1 MFTNIR
7 VVFLGA
13 IVAFVACIPAAWS
26 QSTSTIR
33 GTVTDSSGAVVPNA
47 KVTIHNQATSE
58 ERITQTDNSGNYVAP
73 SLPVGTYRITAQAPG
88 MQTAVASNLVLEVAR
103 TVEQDFKLKIA
114 DVSQTIEINAAAQVI
129 EGTTVGVGQ
138 VVNQDTVQQIPLNGR
153 HFVDMGL
160 LIAGSVTPPQVGNL
174 TAPLRGQGSFSFNT
188 AGSREDAVYF
198 MINGINLHCMMQNKI
213 TFQPSINTVL

>member
-103 TVEQDFKLKIA
+103 TVEHDFKLKVA
-114 DVSQTIEINAAAQVI
+114 DVSQTIKINA
-129 EGTTVGVGQ
+129 
-138 VVNQDTVQQIPLNGR
+138 
-153 HFVDMGL
+153 
-160 LIAGSVTPPQVGNL
+160 PPQAIQ
-174 TAPLRGQGSFSFNT
+174 APTEGLVQAHNH
-188 AGSREDAVYF
+188 
-198 MINGINLHCMMQNKI
+198 N
-213 TFQPSINTVL
+213 

>member
-1 MFTNIR
+1 MFSNMP

-26 QSTSTIR
+26 KSTSTIR

-88 MQTAVASNLVLEVAR
+88 MQTAVATNLVLEVAR
-103 TVEQDFKLKIA
+103 TVEQDFTLKIA
-114 DVSQTIEINAAAQVI
+114 DSSHTIKIKAADHTI
-129 EGTTVGVGQ
+129 DG
-138 VVNQDTVQQIPLNGR
+138 D
-153 HFVDMGL
+153 
-160 LIAGSVTPPQVGNL
+160 
-174 TAPLRGQGSFSFNT
+174 
-188 AGSREDAVYF
+188 
-198 MINGINLHCMMQNKI
+198 
-213 TFQPSINTVL
+213 

>member
-13 IVAFVACIPAAWS
+13 IVAILACIPAAWS

-33 GTVTDSSGAVVPNA
+33 GTVTDSSGAVVANA

-174 TAPLRGQGSFSFNT
+174 TAPLDRDRSLLTRQAPAKT
-188 AGSREDAVYF
+188 
-198 MINGINLHCMMQNKI
+198 
-213 TFQPSINTVL
+213 PSTS